1 MNCAGRGLRGNNRAS
16 SPAGGQGQGGGVR
29 VGQARAASLGSQGA
43 APVTCSHRAGVQIQ
57 IGRLG
62 RDAQLPTRELMAEA
76 RLRTGYREMIPG
88 G

>member
-1 MNCAGRGLRGNNRAS
+1 MQDGASSVTVGLQVLLEAKAKVVACVWARPEQPAWALRGLHRP
-16 SPAGGQGQGGGVR
+16 PAVTGQ
-29 VGQARAASLGSQGA
+29 
-43 APVTCSHRAGVQIQ
+43 GVQIQ

-76 RLRTGYREMIPG
+76 RLRTGYRKMIPG